1 MPAVIGDDES
11 PLLLRVL
18 HGRHG
23 LPVGI
28 LDDLAGVLHASAQ
41 RRNAGLKALV
51 DRGQANEFLA
61 EGRGIAQTEQHGVV
75 VTVDLHVAGQKAA
88 IAHDV
93 VAVGVA
99 RGVELAF
106 ARDIPVRDGTGS
118 LENHVGDHGGG
129 EVLAGHV
136 AVAGIVAVD
145 KETRV
150 GQADLVDHATRE
162 QAAFKAQLVHGAVAL
177 GAQVPL
183 SDGVGDTKRKDKLVL
198 PKEGATVE
206 VQARTLDD
214 IVAVGPLGKALDAFG
229 DDEHVVVHDPKPL
242 GAQVVGA
249 FGAGGKAARPAAVF
263 ELRGVDDAVGA
274 ALRVGLLGVDAPQV
288 GQAFVECGAH
298 GLGLARILVIDDHD
312 APGRCRELG
321 HGVEQ
326 VGQEFL
332 ALVRNDDDGELIDG
346 SGKG

>member
-1 MPAVIGDDES
+1 MLRGC
-11 PLLLRVL
+11 PLIRVL

-28 LDDLAGVLHASAQ
+28 LDDLAGVFHAAAQ

-51 DRGQANEFLA
+51 DGCQTNELLA
-61 EGRGIAQTEQHGVV
+61 EGRGVAQAEQDGVV
-75 VTVDLHVAGQKAA
+75 VAVNLHVASEEASV
-88 IAHDV
+88 AHDV

-229 DDEHVVVHDPKPL
+229 DI
-242 GAQVVGA
+242 A
-249 FGAGGKAARPAAVF
+249 
-263 ELRGVDDAVGA
+263 
-274 ALRVGLLGVDAPQV
+274 
-288 GQAFVECGAH
+288 
-298 GLGLARILVIDDHD
+298 
-312 APGRCRELG
+312 
-321 HGVEQ
+321 
-326 VGQEFL
+326 
-332 ALVRNDDDGELIDG
+332 DGEQIRRR
-346 SGKG
+346 